1 MLLHVLSA
9 CIREV
14 LSIRRR
20 SSNASRIFHHTHRQ
34 PHRRGSIAPDGL
46 DGSWRHLLEADNER
60 AVDRSGSD
68 EGAGECKSRR
78 SRRASVVCIVYRYS
92 AALYVIFSSCDLN
105 VYSVHR
111 LLFSK
116 LMWRTP
122 GMYLRSHAK
131 LIEDPLSTRRIP
143 VAITRNTRLHII
155 VIDLCI

>member
-116 LMWRTP
+116 TDVENPWDVLTKSCQTDR
-122 GMYLRSHAK
+122 RSSVHSSYPRSNNTQHPSAHH
-131 LIEDPLSTRRIP
+131 
-143 VAITRNTRLHII
+143 RN
-155 VIDLCI
+155 